1 MVPLRNLNGKK
12 IAFFN
17 TINYQFLYVIKFF
30 DRTPCLRNRDKY
42 ILYCR
47 VITKRIQQ
55 LKRLDTDTETSSE
68 DDDTETDEGYADA
81 EYSNTSSEENDED
94 DE

>member
-1 MVPLRNLNGKK
+1 MVSLRNLNGKN
-12 IAFFN
+12 IEFYSN
-17 TINYQFLYVIKFF
+17 TIGYQFLYYWPFF
-30 DRTPCLRNRDKY
+30 LTPFLRHADKY
-42 ILYCR
+42 ILYYR

-55 LKRLDTDTETSSE
+55 LKRLDTETETSSE

-81 EYSNTSSEENDED
+81 EYSNTSSEEEDED